1 MGVVVIK
8 CPNTGRELST
18 GIQVDSSTFARM
30 PNEVMETRCPHC
42 RTKHSWRPRD
52 AKFVDA
58 LPPADWVENQ
68 DR

>member
-18 GIQVDSSTFARM
+18 GIQARS
-30 PNEVMETRCPHC
+30 RAC
-42 RTKHSWRPRD
+42 RTRLWKRAARTGGPSTRGARD